1 MSSLIWINALIIFGL
16 TLLCGKIGLPIIKR
30 LHLGQT
36 VRSDGPKTHFKK
48 TGTPTFG
55 GLFFLIPIALSAII
69 LPIINSNWLIYSIT
83 MFLTLAFGLVGFIDD
98 YIKVR
103 INKEGLSV
111 IQKTIALLIV
121 CILFAVWY
129 LWFSGIDT
137 VLIFTFLEKPI
148 LITGKWKYLYLVF
161 IVLYLFFMS
170 NAVNITDGVD
180 GLVSTLMTITS
191 VLLGVFL
198 YFALS
203 NKIETPYLI
212 AACLALT
219 AASLG
224 FLPFNK
230 HPAKVFMGDT
240 GSQALGACFGAI
252 ALIAGIPWIMIP
264 LGLIYILEAFSTLL
278 QVFYFKAT
286 KGKRLFKMAPLHHHY
301 ELSGWS
307 EKKIVLNYS
316 IFTIVIGIL
325 SLLITLL

>member
-69 LPIINSNWLIYSIT
+69 LPIINFNWLIYSIT

-203 NKIETPYLI
+203 NKIEMPYLI